1 MQREVSADH
10 TKQKCL
16 GLNVYLRAYY
26 TLPLLEAGNKW
37 MNKWNSTQEETINKE
52 LERI

>member
-1 MQREVSADH
+1 MQREGSADN
-10 TKQKCL
+10 TEQKYL

-26 TLPLLEAGNKW
+26 MPPLLGAGDKW
-37 MNKWNSTQEETINKE
+37 MNKWNSTQEETINKK